1 MTSFSFGFRLYDKLQ
16 ENENA
21 SAAYIEYVTDNEC
34 SQAGDKSEVS
44 QAYKYLANYYIKRN
58 QVDEA
63 YKYAHKCLDYEE
75 VKCCLFLSYDIA
87 CLVYKFQCNQ
97 SFVYETAVVIFFL
110 FSDSRLEKR
119 VKLF

>member
-1 MTSFSFGFRLYDKLQ
+1 MLLFDFSLLVHSRLYDKLQ
-16 ENENA
+16 ESENA

-75 VKCCLFLSYDIA
+75 VCVKFFKVRQFAASSVIASVFL
-87 CLVYKFQCNQ
+87 
-97 SFVYETAVVIFFL
+97 T
-110 FSDSRLEKR
+110 
-119 VKLF
+119 

>member
-1 MTSFSFGFRLYDKLQ
+1 MWFGQLLKYKFLWSFLFLFRLYDKLQ
-16 ENENA
+16 ESENA

-44 QAYKYLANYYIKRN
+44 QAYKYLANHYIKRN

-75 VKCCLFLSYDIA
+75 VGLLI
-87 CLVYKFQCNQ
+87 
-97 SFVYETAVVIFFL
+97 
-110 FSDSRLEKR
+110 
-119 VKLF
+119 